1 VATVTPAHVRA
12 DIGCLVHRGL
22 GVTELSRGAA
32 RVLRRAVPFDGVCL
46 VTIDPATV
54 LPTGEV
60 IDQGLPAAA
69 TERLTEIEVGE
80 DDYIKFSALGRAGS
94 RGSGPG
100 RPGSGG
106 PGSGGPGSGGP
117 GAGGPAASL
126 GEATGGDLHLSRRH
140 RELKHPHGFG
150 DELRVALVD
159 DSGTW
164 GGLTLLR
171 EAGRRPFAAADTRL
185 VASVA
190 RQLAEGIQRALSASA
205 LAAGDPADGGGD
217 EPGAGLLLLADDNS
231 IDVADPAAER
241 WLDELRADRP
251 EAHLPPV
258 VTAVAARARTAAT
271 GHGDHGTPDL
281 ARARIRTPSGRWLV
295 ARGSLLGDGATART
309 AVILEPARPPELAP
323 LIAAAYQLTDRERV
337 VTELVARGHPTE
349 AIAERLHL
357 SPYTVQDH
365 LKAIFDKVGAGSRGE
380 LVARLF
386 FDHYAPRLTDGTPPG
401 PTGWFTR

>member
-12 DIGCLVHRGL
+12 DIGRIVHRGL
-22 GVTELSRGAA
+22 DVPELSRDAA
-32 RVLRRAVPFDGVCL
+32 RVLRRAVPFDGTCL

-60 IDQGLPAAA
+60 VDQGLPAAA
-69 TERLTEIEVGE
+69 RERLTEIEVGE

-94 RGSGPG
+94 RGPGP
-100 RPGSGG
+100 
-106 PGSGGPGSGGP
+106 
-117 GAGGPAASL
+117 GGPAASL

-171 EAGRRPFAAADTRL
+171 EAGRRPFTASDTRL

-190 RQLAEGIQRALSASA
+190 RQLAEGIQRALSSGA
-205 LAAGDPADGGGD
+205 LAAAGHPADGGGGGDGGGD

-231 IDVADPAAER
+231 IDVADPAAQR

-258 VTAVAARARTAAT
+258 VTAVAARARTAAA
-271 GHGDHGTPDL
+271 GNGDGAPPL
-281 ARARIRTPSGRWLV
+281 ARARLRTPSGRWLV
-295 ARGSLLGDGATART
+295 ARGSLLGDGTTART

-323 LIAAAYQLTDRERV
+323 LVAAAYQLTDRERA
-337 VTELVARGHPTE
+337 VTELVAQGHPTD

-365 LKAIFDKVGAGSRGE
+365 LKAIFEKVGAGSRGE